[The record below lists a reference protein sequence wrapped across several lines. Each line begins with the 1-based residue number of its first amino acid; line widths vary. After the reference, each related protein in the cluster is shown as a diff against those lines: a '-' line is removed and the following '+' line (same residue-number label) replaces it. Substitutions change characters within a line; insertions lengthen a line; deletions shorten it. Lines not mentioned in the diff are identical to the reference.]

1 MAQKDLYHVLGVSR
15 TASADDLKKAYRK
28 LARKYHPDINPGK
41 KEAEERFKEISFAH
55 DVLSD
60 PEKRK
65 LYDEF
70 GEAGL
75 RPGFDAENMRVY
87 QQWSSSGS
95 GGAQT
100 ERRGGRASFSF
111 EDLVGDW
118 FGSFGRGR
126 GSGETEPGE
135 DLEYT
140 LDLDLLEAVR
150 GTSRVISLQRPTPCP
165 VCRGTGGQRGRTSTL
180 CPECGGQGQVRVG
193 SGPVALSRT
202 C

>member
-28 LARKYHPDINPGK
+28 LARKYHPDINPGN

-75 RPGFDAENMRVY
+75 RPGFDAENTRAY
-87 QQWSSSGS
+87 QQWRNSGAS
-95 GGAQT
+95 KVQP
-100 ERRGGRASFSF
+100 EQRNGRASFSF
-111 EDLVGDW
+111 EDLFGDW
-118 FGSFGRGR
+118 FSAAGRGR
-126 GSGETEPGE
+126 EKGGAEPGE
-135 DLEYT
+135 DIEHVI
-140 LDLDLLEAVR
+140 DLDLLEAVR
-150 GTSRVISLQRPTPCP
+150 GSSR
-165 VCRGTGGQRGRTSTL
+165 
-180 CPECGGQGQVRVG
+180 
-193 SGPVALSRT
+193 
-202 C
+202 